1 MTPWKR
7 KIRTPWQT
15 RTQPPQPWPVA
26 DQDARIDL
34 GIRGLGPAEHIGR
47 GGFADVYRAEQFSL
61 RRTVAVKVLRA
72 QASDSETEARFEREC
87 HAIGAVSDH
96 PHIVGVHEGG
106 FTSNGRAYL
115 VMEYLPGGS
124 LSERIEQDGQLPA
137 EETVDISIKIG
148 RALGEAHRVGIL
160 HRDIKPANIM
170 ISAYGEPALG
180 DFGIARIEGGHRTA
194 TGVVTASFAHAAPEV
209 LEGQPPST
217 SADIYSLGSTMY
229 ELLVGHGPYYE
240 ATDETVWPLMKRIMS
255 EPMPS
260 PESIGMGTL
269 LGYAFRRATA
279 RNPADRYQSAEEF
292 VRDLEAAVATPPLM
306 ASKATRPVAD
316 ADGGVRS
323 GPGSSQVDDDRSLV
337 ETHRAGPITL
347 EPPPAAAT
355 PDLVLPAADVST
367 PGGEMGQP
375 WAELYEPPA
384 GTAAPTPVPGPA
396 NSASPSD
403 GRSSGALLGTIMV
416 AVGGLGLLA
425 VGGLWLYSQFGSDSS
440 PTVTAMVES
449 AAEGPVA
456 AGSELEIILGGASE
470 EALFRPVIDGLAT
483 GVSGPDV
490 PTVVLEPGRHSIAVE
505 VTTGD
510 DFEVTEPIEVYA
522 IGEPPGSGYRANLA
536 SVSVDDQGWP
546 ATLET
551 FDRLVAAGHSGL
563 EILRSDEYNQ
573 QAPGYWNLFVP
584 GFGDDPAAAEAY
596 CAQYDLAIPSQC
608 FAGYFDPDA

>member
-1 MTPWKR
+1 M
-7 KIRTPWQT
+7 
-15 RTQPPQPWPVA
+15 A

-47 GGFADVYRAEQFSL
+47 GGFADVYKAEQVSL

-72 QASDSETEARFEREC
+72 QASDQEAEARFEREC

-124 LSERIEQDGQLPA
+124 LSERIETQGPLPA
-137 EETVDISIKIG
+137 EETVDIGIKIG
-148 RALGEAHRVGIL
+148 KALGEAHRVGIL

-240 ATDETVWPLMKRIMS
+240 ASDETVWPLMKRIMS
-255 EPMPS
+255 EPMPT

-279 RNPADRYQSAEEF
+279 RNPADRYQAAEEF

-306 ASKATRPVAD
+306 VASQSEPANDAELGNGAVATVPD
-316 ADGGVRS
+316 LGFDGGLA
-323 GPGSSQVDDDRSLV
+323 D
-337 ETHRAGPITL
+337 THRAGPITL
-347 EPPPAAAT
+347 DTPPAAAT
-355 PDLVLPAADVST
+355 PDLVLPAAD
-367 PGGEMGQP
+367 PALPAADMDQP
-375 WAELYEPPA
+375 WSELYTPPS
-384 GTAAPTPVPGPA
+384 GTAAPTPAARPVRAVSPSA
-396 NSASPSD
+396 ERSSASIL
-403 GRSSGALLGTIMV
+403 GMVVAGIGA
-416 AVGGLGLLA
+416 LGLLA
-425 VGGLWLYSQFGSDSS
+425 VSGLWLASQLGGGDAATASA
-440 PTVTAMVES
+440 TVEG
-449 AAEGPVA
+449 AADGPVA
-456 AGSELEIILGGASE
+456 AGAELEVVLSGVSGDAM
-470 EALFRPVIDGLAT
+470 FRPVIDGLAT
-483 GVSGPDV
+483 GTSGPDV
-490 PTVVLEPGRHSIAVE
+490 PVITLEPGRHSVAVE
-505 VTTGD
+505 VTTEDGSV
-510 DFEVTEPIEVYA
+510 VTEPVAVYA
-522 IGEPPGSGYRANLA
+522 VGEPPGSGYRANLA
-536 SVSVDDQGWP
+536 SVAVEGDGWP

-551 FDRLVAAGHSGL
+551 FDRLVAAGHNEL
-563 EILRSDEYNQ
+563 QILRSDGFTQ

-596 CAQYDLAIPSQC
+596 CADYDLAIPSQC

>member
-1 MTPWKR
+1 M
-7 KIRTPWQT
+7 
-15 RTQPPQPWPVA
+15 A

-72 QASDSETEARFEREC
+72 QASDSEAEARFEREC

-124 LSERIEQDGQLPA
+124 LSEKIEQDGQLPA

-148 RALGEAHRVGIL
+148 KALGEAHRVGIL

-229 ELLVGHGPYYE
+229 ELLVGHGPYYD
-240 ATDETVWPLMKRIMS
+240 ASDETVWPLMKRIMS
-255 EPMPS
+255 EPMPT

-269 LGYAFRRATA
+269 FGYAFRRATA
-279 RNPADRYQSAEEF
+279 RNPVDRYQSAEEF
-292 VRDLEAAVATPPLM
+292 VRDLEAAATAPPLM
-306 ASKATRPVAD
+306 VTRATKPATAD
-316 ADGGVRS
+316 ADAGYGNGPRS
-323 GPGSSQVDDDRSLV
+323 NPADDDRALV

-355 PDLVLPAADVST
+355 PDLVLPAADVAA
-367 PGGEMGQP
+367 PVGEMGQP

-384 GTAAPTPVPGPA
+384 GTAAPTPAPGPA
-396 NSASPSD
+396 VSEPPSA
-403 GRSSGALLGTIMV
+403 GRSSGALLGTIV
-416 AVGGLGLLA
+416 AAIGALGLLA
-425 VGGLWLYSQFGSDSS
+425 VGGLWLSSQLGGDSGS
-440 PTVTAMVES
+440 TVTASVEN
-449 AAEGPVA
+449 AAEGPVV
-456 AGSELEIILGGASE
+456 AGTELEIVLGGVSDD
-470 EALFRPVIDGLAT
+470 ALFRPVIDGLAT
-483 GVSGPDV
+483 GTSGPDV
-490 PTVVLEPGRHSIAVE
+490 PTIVLEPGRHSIAVE

-510 DFEVTEPIEVYA
+510 GFEVTEPIEVYA

-551 FDRLVAAGHSGL
+551 FDRLVAEGHSGL

-596 CAQYDLAIPSQC
+596 CVQYDLAIPSQC